1 MLKLNMLQ
9 KVTRVAFLKVVHI
22 DHYFPNTLM
31 VQQQT
36 KEVYRTPL
44 LKRQQL

>member
-1 MLKLNMLQ
+1 MLQ
-9 KVTRVAFLKVVHI
+9 TVNRVAFLKAVHI
-22 DHYFPNTLM
+22 DHYSPNTLM

-36 KEVYRTPL
+36 KEVYMTPP